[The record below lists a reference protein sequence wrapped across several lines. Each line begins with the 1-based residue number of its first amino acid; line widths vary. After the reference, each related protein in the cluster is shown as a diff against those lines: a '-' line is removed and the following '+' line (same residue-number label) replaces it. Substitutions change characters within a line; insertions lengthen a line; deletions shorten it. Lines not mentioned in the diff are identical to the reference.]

1 MTYLDGIVSGTP
13 LLETLGY
20 KINKRT
26 MTDISKLFFPGYSA
40 AMHRAI
46 SPTMSYGE
54 DGVYLGAEHN
64 EKPKLPNLTYLPN
77 LGSQHHF
84 ILGSTFGHQHTQRL
98 MEDGREF
105 QEIYEF
111 SGHGA
116 MLLRTPDVCNLHLL
130 TPGEKVI
137 VPTNADM
144 TFFNFGKEPLITL
157 DYANPEMNK
166 ANKNLEAEIGTLMC
180 CEYFPFLRAIDFT
193 INAKYFERGLL
204 KDSYKSTNG
213 DRVIRVD
220 RLELGDEAFKRVK
233 EQEQRFR
240 MAGINIIL
248 GGNIPSNLKESFSEP
263 LRQLVL
269 RQDRVLLEILEV

>member
-1 MTYLDGIVSGTP
+1 MTHLDGVSSGAP
-13 LLETLGY
+13 LLQALGY

-26 MTDISKLFFPGYSA
+26 LGDISKLFFPGYSDA
-40 AMHRAI
+40 LDRAI
-46 SPTMSYGE
+46 SPTMGYGD

-77 LGSQHHF
+77 LGSRGHF
-84 ILGSTFGHQHTQRL
+84 VLGSTFGHQHTQRS
-98 MEDGREF
+98 MADGREF

-116 MLLRTPDVCNLHLL
+116 MLLRTPDACNLHLL

-137 VPTNADM
+137 VPTNANM
-144 TFFNFGKEPLITL
+144 TFFNFGKDPLVTL
-157 DYANPEMNK
+157 DYANPEMNR

-180 CEYFPFLRAIDFT
+180 CEYFPLLRAIDFT
-193 INAKYFERGLL
+193 INAKYFKRGLL
-204 KDSYKSTNG
+204 KNSYDSTNG

-220 RLELGDEAFKRVK
+220 RLDLGDEAFKRIK

-240 MAGINIIL
+240 MAGINIVL
-248 GGNIPSNLKESFSEP
+248 GGNIPQNLKESLSEP
-263 LRQLVL
+263 LRRLVL